1 MRIGS
6 MARGHRSRLP
16 FLWPPR
22 ASCRPKRQRRDVQ
35 YGLIAPEP
43 ARAGFAAL
51 GAALCVSNKHYSLE
65 MSAWRTGLLRSTMRY
80 GFLMRAPNRT
90 TGDLRWVVT
99 ETNKQHAVV
108 TSKIDVL
115 RKVVLPA
122 AAAVTAGATYIYVQ
136 NSKMKA
142 SREVPMGFD
151 FEKEAVGEVPAM
163 TEESS
168 PAMRGSR

>member
-1 MRIGS
+1 
-6 MARGHRSRLP
+6 MA
-16 FLWPPR
+16 
-22 ASCRPKRQRRDVQ
+22 
-35 YGLIAPEP
+35 
-43 ARAGFAAL
+43 
-51 GAALCVSNKHYSLE
+51 SN
-65 MSAWRTGLLRSTMRY
+65 AWRQGLLRSTMRY

-99 ETNKQHAVV
+99 ETNKQHAGV
-108 TSKIDVL
+108 TEKIDVL
-115 RKVVLPA
+115 RKFVLPGAAVVGA
-122 AAAVTAGATYIYVQ
+122 AAAYIYNQ

-142 SREVPMGFD
+142 SRETPMGFG

>member
-1 MRIGS
+1 
-6 MARGHRSRLP
+6 
-16 FLWPPR
+16 
-22 ASCRPKRQRRDVQ
+22 
-35 YGLIAPEP
+35 
-43 ARAGFAAL
+43 
-51 GAALCVSNKHYSLE
+51 

-99 ETNKQHAVV
+99 ETNRQHAVV
-108 TSKIDVL
+108 TERIGVL
-115 RKVVLPA
+115 RTFVLPA
-122 AAAVTAGATYIYVQ
+122 TAAVTAGAAYVYTK
-136 NSKMKA
+136 NSEMKA
-142 SREVPMGFD
+142 SRETPMGFD

>member
-1 MRIGS
+1 
-6 MARGHRSRLP
+6 
-16 FLWPPR
+16 
-22 ASCRPKRQRRDVQ
+22 
-35 YGLIAPEP
+35 
-43 ARAGFAAL
+43 
-51 GAALCVSNKHYSLE
+51 

-108 TSKIDVL
+108 TERIDVL
-115 RKVVLPA
+115 RKFVLPA
-122 AAAVTAGATYIYVQ
+122 SAVVAAGAAYVY
-136 NSKMKA
+136 SKNHDMKRA
-142 SREVPMGFD
+142 RETPMGFD

>member
-1 MRIGS
+1 
-6 MARGHRSRLP
+6 
-16 FLWPPR
+16 
-22 ASCRPKRQRRDVQ
+22 
-35 YGLIAPEP
+35 
-43 ARAGFAAL
+43 
-51 GAALCVSNKHYSLE
+51 

-115 RKVVLPA
+115 RKFVLPS
-122 AAAVTAGATYIYVQ
+122 AAVVAAGAAYIYTK
-136 NSKMKA
+136 NSEMKA

>member
-1 MRIGS
+1 M
-6 MARGHRSRLP
+6 
-16 FLWPPR
+16 
-22 ASCRPKRQRRDVQ
+22 Q
-35 YGLIAPEP
+35 YGLLAPEP
-43 ARAGFAAL
+43 ARPGFAAL
-51 GAALCVSNKHYSLE
+51 GAAISVSNKHYSLE

-108 TSKIDVL
+108 TDRIDVV
-115 RKVVLPA
+115 KKFVLPSVA
-122 AAAVTAGATYIYVQ
+122 VVTAAGAYIYSK
-136 NSKMKA
+136 NSEMKA
-142 SREVPMGFD
+142 SRENPMGFG

>member
-1 MRIGS
+1 
-6 MARGHRSRLP
+6 
-16 FLWPPR
+16 
-22 ASCRPKRQRRDVQ
+22 
-35 YGLIAPEP
+35 
-43 ARAGFAAL
+43 
-51 GAALCVSNKHYSLE
+51 

-99 ETNKQHAVV
+99 ETNRQHAVV

-115 RKVVLPA
+115 RKFVLPGA
-122 AAAVTAGATYIYVQ
+122 VAVTAGAAYVY
-136 NSKMKA
+136 SKNHEMTLA
-142 SREVPMGFD
+142 RETPMGFD

>member
-1 MRIGS
+1 
-6 MARGHRSRLP
+6 MA
-16 FLWPPR
+16 
-22 ASCRPKRQRRDVQ
+22 
-35 YGLIAPEP
+35 
-43 ARAGFAAL
+43 
-51 GAALCVSNKHYSLE
+51 SN
-65 MSAWRTGLLRSTMRY
+65 AWRQGLLRSTMRY
-80 GFLMRAPNRT
+80 RFLMRAPNRT

-115 RKVVLPA
+115 RKFVLPGV
-122 AAAVTAGATYIYVQ
+122 AVVAAGAAYIYTK
-136 NSKMKA
+136 NSEMKA
-142 SREVPMGFD
+142 SRENPMGFD

>member
-1 MRIGS
+1 
-6 MARGHRSRLP
+6 
-16 FLWPPR
+16 
-22 ASCRPKRQRRDVQ
+22 
-35 YGLIAPEP
+35 
-43 ARAGFAAL
+43 
-51 GAALCVSNKHYSLE
+51 

-99 ETNKQHAVV
+99 ETNKRRAVV
-108 TSKIDVL
+108 TEKIDVL

-122 AAAVTAGATYIYVQ
+122 AAVVSAGAAYVYVQ

-142 SREVPMGFD
+142 SRATPMGFAY
-151 FEKEAVGEVPAM
+151 EKEAVGEVPAM
-163 TEESS
+163 AEESS

>member
-1 MRIGS
+1 MNHLVSHERRQPGFS
-6 MARGHRSRLP
+6 AAA
-16 FLWPPR
+16 R
-22 ASCRPKRQRRDVQ
+22 ASCRSRRQRRDVQ
-35 YGLIAPEP
+35 YGLISPEP
-43 ARAGFAAL
+43 ARAAFAARR
-51 GAALCVSNKHYSLE
+51 GRDFVSNKQYPLE

-99 ETNKQHAVV
+99 ETNKNHAVV
-108 TSKIDVL
+108 TSIDVL
-115 RKVVLPA
+115 RKVVLPG
-122 AAAVTAGATYIYVQ
+122 AAVVGAGATYIYVQ

-142 SREVPMGFD
+142 SRETPMGFG

-168 PAMRGSR
+168 PAVRGSR

>member
-1 MRIGS
+1 
-6 MARGHRSRLP
+6 MA
-16 FLWPPR
+16 
-22 ASCRPKRQRRDVQ
+22 
-35 YGLIAPEP
+35 
-43 ARAGFAAL
+43 
-51 GAALCVSNKHYSLE
+51 SN
-65 MSAWRTGLLRSTMRY
+65 AWRQGLLRSTMRY

-99 ETNKQHAVV
+99 ETNRQHAFVSEKV
-108 TSKIDVL
+108 DVL

-122 AAAVTAGATYIYVQ
+122 AAVVSAGAAYVYVQ

-142 SREVPMGFD
+142 SRETPMGFG

>member
-1 MRIGS
+1 
-6 MARGHRSRLP
+6 
-16 FLWPPR
+16 
-22 ASCRPKRQRRDVQ
+22 
-35 YGLIAPEP
+35 
-43 ARAGFAAL
+43 
-51 GAALCVSNKHYSLE
+51 

-99 ETNKQHAVV
+99 ETNKRHALV
-108 TSKIDVL
+108 TEKIDVL

-122 AAAVTAGATYIYVQ
+122 AAVVSAGAAYVYVQ

-142 SREVPMGFD
+142 SRATPMGFAY
-151 FEKEAVGEVPAM
+151 EKEAVGEVPAM
-163 TEESS
+163 AEESS

>member
-1 MRIGS
+1 
-6 MARGHRSRLP
+6 
-16 FLWPPR
+16 
-22 ASCRPKRQRRDVQ
+22 
-35 YGLIAPEP
+35 
-43 ARAGFAAL
+43 
-51 GAALCVSNKHYSLE
+51 

-99 ETNKQHAVV
+99 ETNKQHV
-108 TSKIDVL
+108 TEKIDVL

-122 AAAVTAGATYIYVQ
+122 AAVVSAGAAYVYVQ

-142 SREVPMGFD
+142 SRATPMGFAY
-151 FEKEAVGEVPAM
+151 EKEAVGEVPAM

>member
-1 MRIGS
+1 
-6 MARGHRSRLP
+6 MA
-16 FLWPPR
+16 
-22 ASCRPKRQRRDVQ
+22 
-35 YGLIAPEP
+35 
-43 ARAGFAAL
+43 
-51 GAALCVSNKHYSLE
+51 SN
-65 MSAWRTGLLRSTMRY
+65 AWRQGLLRSTMRY

-108 TSKIDVL
+108 TSKIDVF
-115 RKVVLPA
+115 RKFVLPSA
-122 AAAVTAGATYIYVQ
+122 AVVTAGAAYIYTH
-136 NSKMKA
+136 NAKMKA
-142 SREVPMGFD
+142 SRQTPMGFD

>member
-1 MRIGS
+1 
-6 MARGHRSRLP
+6 
-16 FLWPPR
+16 
-22 ASCRPKRQRRDVQ
+22 
-35 YGLIAPEP
+35 
-43 ARAGFAAL
+43 
-51 GAALCVSNKHYSLE
+51 
-65 MSAWRTGLLRSTMRY
+65 
-80 GFLMRAPNRT
+80 MRAPNRT

-108 TSKIDVL
+108 TDRIDVV
-115 RKVVLPA
+115 KKFVLPP
-122 AAAVTAGATYIYVQ
+122 AAVLSAGASYIYVQ

-142 SREVPMGFD
+142 SRENPMGFG

>member
-1 MRIGS
+1 
-6 MARGHRSRLP
+6 
-16 FLWPPR
+16 
-22 ASCRPKRQRRDVQ
+22 
-35 YGLIAPEP
+35 
-43 ARAGFAAL
+43 
-51 GAALCVSNKHYSLE
+51 
-65 MSAWRTGLLRSTMRY
+65 MRY

-99 ETNKQHAVV
+99 ETNKRHADV
-108 TSKIDVL
+108 TSIDVL

-122 AAAVTAGATYIYVQ
+122 AAVVSAGAAYVYVQ

-142 SREVPMGFD
+142 SRATPMGFAY
-151 FEKEAVGEVPAM
+151 EKEAVGEVPAM